1 MRHAAAL
8 AHIQMEVLPMLS
20 LTKTALAVLPLG
32 LVSLLHTPPSVD
44 RAGFSGTHTFTMV
57 QPQQLEFGDA
67 PGHVLM
73 LAQARGANESP
84 GPDGFMD
91 GAEILSVSVADLVA
105 GNGSHHGYDV
115 QVGDGD
121 SVFTQW
127 GGVVSTVLSPE
138 KTPQTSFHGTW
149 TKNRGT
155 GRYLGI
161 KGEGTYQGHFTS
173 PTAYVVEWR
182 GEITVPKGRVAK
194 R

>member
-1 MRHAAAL
+1 M
-8 AHIQMEVLPMLS
+8 PF
-20 LTKTALAVLPLG
+20 LTKIALAVFPLG

-44 RAGFSGTHTFTMV
+44 RARFSGTHTLTIV
-57 QPQQLEFGDA
+57 QPQQMEFRDA

-73 LAQARGANESP
+73 LAQAKGSNRSP

-91 GAEILSVSVADLVA
+91 SAEIVSVSMADLVA
-105 GNGSHHGYDV
+105 GNGSNHGYDV
-115 QVGDGD
+115 QIGDGD
-121 SVFTQW
+121 SVFTHW
-127 GGVVSTVLSPE
+127 SGVVATLLSPD
-138 KTPQTSFHGTW
+138 KTLQTSFHGTW

-161 KGEGTYQGHFTS
+161 KGAGTYQGRFTS

-182 GEITVPKGRVAK
+182 GKITVPKDRVAK

>member
-1 MRHAAAL
+1 MS
-8 AHIQMEVLPMLS
+8 S
-20 LTKTALAVLPLG
+20 LTITALAVLPLG
-32 LVSLLHTPPSVD
+32 LVSLLHTPPPGD
-44 RAGFSGTHTFTMV
+44 RARFSGTHTFTAV

-73 LAQARGANESP
+73 LAQARGSNQSP

-91 GAEILSVSVADLVA
+91 GAKIVSVSVADLVA
-105 GNGSHHGYDV
+105 GNGPNHGYDI
-115 QVGDGD
+115 QVGEGD
-121 SVFTQW
+121 SVFTRW
-127 GGVVSTVLSPE
+127 EGVVATVLSPE
-138 KTPQTSFHGTW
+138 KTPLTSFHGTW

-161 KGEGTYQGHFTS
+161 KGAGTYQGHFTS

-182 GEITVPKGRVAK
+182 GEITVPKDRVAK